1 MKNFMDDLRTAA
13 RTFNLAQKARKQ
25 GAVLKVQEAINLP
38 VSDFEGWGA
47 TMEATLLKGKANQAV
62 CKVFNELSP
71 KARHDLLFTP
81 KNPGEWLARA
91 QFWRGQLKPALPHA
105 MYYESM
111 IRLCSW
117 YRHCIIRGKEKT

>member
-1 MKNFMDDLRTAA
+1 MKNFIDDLRTAA

-71 KARHDLLFTP
+71 KARP
-81 KNPGEWLARA
+81 
-91 QFWRGQLKPALPHA
+91 
-105 MYYESM
+105 
-111 IRLCSW
+111 CSILEGAVKACTSAC
-117 YRHCIIRGKEKT
+117 YVL